1 MILRARVKLLMD
13 MPPGVPC
20 CDRSRASLLAFG
32 ARIISVSASAKLKK
46 SKCQFCHA
54 PFMGMRVQGLRGWR
68 IDPRAWDIAEAPL
81 VEAAHA

>member
-1 MILRARVKLLMD
+1 MILRARVKLLID

-20 CDRSRASLLAFG
+20 CERMARQLTAFG
-32 ARIISVSASAKLKK
+32 TRIISVSASAKLKK